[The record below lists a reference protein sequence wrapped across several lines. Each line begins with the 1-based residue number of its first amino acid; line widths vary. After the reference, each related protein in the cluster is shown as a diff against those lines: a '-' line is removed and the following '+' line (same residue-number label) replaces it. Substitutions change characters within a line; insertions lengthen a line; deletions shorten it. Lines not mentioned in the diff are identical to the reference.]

1 EGEVVG
7 VNTLIQVGAGGA
19 YGFAIPV
26 NEVRRVATL
35 LVKEGR
41 VRYPYLGLLL
51 TDVKDLDDAQK
62 AKLGKT
68 VPPQGAVVQELTPG
82 GPAGKAGMRPGD
94 VITEVNSQKINGAGD
109 VVDYVSGQN
118 IGTKVTLHYLREGKP
133 AQTQVA
139 LAELPDED
147 QRQAAESQSQGKI
160 GLGLQTLTPDVA
172 SSLGLERGTRGAVVT
187 DVVQGTPA
195 DNAGLKP
202 GDVVVEVDRKAVGS
216 SEDAVAAFRAREER
230 PPAAGSRA
238 GRHAVRHD
246 QVTSGRREVTGAR

>member
-1 EGEVVG
+1 GPLVNLEGEVVG

-51 TDVKDLDDAQK
+51 TDVKDLDEAQK
-62 AKLGKT
+62 AKLGKS

-94 VITEVNSQKINGAGD
+94 VITEVNNQKIAGAGD

-118 IGTKVTLHYLREGKP
+118 IGTKVTLHYVREGKP

-147 QRQAAESQSQGKI
+147 QRQTAEAQGQGKI

-172 SSLGLERGTRGAVVT
+172 GSLGLERNTKGAVVT
-187 DVVQGTPA
+187 DVVSGSPA
-195 DNAGLKP
+195 ERAGLKP
-202 GDVVVEVDRKAVGS
+202 GDVIVEGDRQPIAS
-216 SEDAVAAFRAREER
+216 SDAPGPPLAAPPHRRTR
-230 PPAAGSRA
+230 PLPPA
-238 GRHAVRHD
+238 
-246 QVTSGRREVTGAR
+246 